1 VPPQTAVVPIN
12 GRLALLARIVPGMT
26 IERGDERRSADP
38 MPADPMPARH
48 ATDAAHLDEDA
59 EALED
64 PVHCGDAKHQHE
76 LHEKAHMPGA
86 TDPVQRD

>member
-1 VPPQTAVVPIN
+1 
-12 GRLALLARIVPGMT
+12 MT
-26 IERGDERRSADP
+26 TERGDERRSADP
-38 MPADPMPARH
+38 KHAMH

-64 PVHCGDAKHQHE
+64 PVHCGDAKHQHDV
-76 LHEKAHMPGA
+76 HEKAHAPVA